1 MGFLTDGN
9 TLNWSEVQKYC
20 DYIRKHGIK
29 QFLAIYEKTKNRSHD
44 CLKFG
49 DEIEYVLISL
59 NDKEK
64 KVKLSLR
71 AAEILDELM
80 REELEGKGTAKTLWR
95 PEYAR
100 YMVEGTPGAPYGDCV
115 TELRRVELNMKL
127 RRLHVQH
134 QLLPHERLLS
144 LSVFPLMGV
153 GAFTDPAYSPQGPVA
168 QSLFTPD
175 EVIFQHKRFPTLS
188 QNIRERRGSKV
199 CITVPVYRDERTVPP
214 QPTPPTGNEWDIYMD
229 SMAFGMGMCCLQT
242 TFQCEDINEAR
253 KFYDQLAMM
262 CPIMLALT
270 AASPIYRGYLSDI
283 DVRWGVIAASVDD
296 RTPEER
302 GLQPLEHDKFVIK
315 KSRYDSI
322 DCFIAND
329 EALKPEYNDLDL
341 VYDHEIYA
349 QLREGGID
357 DLLARHLA
365 HLFIR
370 DPLVVYDDKI
380 ELDDTK
386 QSDHF
391 ENIQSTNWQTV
402 RFKPPPPN
410 SDIGWRTEFRP
421 MEVQLTD
428 FENAAFVVFMV
439 LLTRTI
445 RSFNVN
451 FYIPITK
458 VDENMRRAH
467 DRGAALNQR
476 FYFRKVIHKG
486 QEQKTVPKGELTGFA
501 AAYDSEAAAAED
513 NTQNYYEEMSI
524 NQIINGDENFAG
536 LMPLVRHSALLAANS
551 GDVVHIHNG
560 AYANEPLNIDVYSN
574 ITIRTDGQVIVSP
587 QSDAST
593 KRPVWW
599 LGILGHITLEG
610 DLSFMITPSVYQ
622 YGDIDISADNE
633 AMAIYYEGYHG
644 MKGWEQ
650 HGNLNL
656 KLTNHSYALA
666 FEESIWSCSG
676 NVTIDMDDTCN
687 AMGCSRSPEIKVTG
701 QFYARVGS
709 KCYTLSGKPPPTSL
723 ECSPPCSSSLTTLF

>member
-1 MGFLTDGN
+1 MASEESNMGFLTDGN

-536 LMPLVRHSALLAANS
+536 LMPLVRQYVASINVDLETRVVIDKYLDLVSKRASGELMTMASYTRKFVTEHKAYQKDSVVNDEINWDLMQHLLAVGEGREKAP
-551 GDVVHIHNG
+551 
-560 AYANEPLNIDVYSN
+560 EL
-574 ITIRTDGQVIVSP
+574 
-587 QSDAST
+587 
-593 KRPVWW
+593 
-599 LGILGHITLEG
+599 LG
-610 DLSFMITPSVYQ
+610 DLYTPL
-622 YGDIDISADNE
+622 ADADLGE
-633 AMAIYYEGYHG
+633 
-644 MKGWEQ
+644 
-650 HGNLNL
+650 LL
-656 KLTNHSYALA
+656 DSL
-666 FEESIWSCSG
+666 
-676 NVTIDMDDTCN
+676 
-687 AMGCSRSPEIKVTG
+687 
-701 QFYARVGS
+701 
-709 KCYTLSGKPPPTSL
+709 PPPK
-723 ECSPPCSSSLTTLF
+723 CCPHDPQVAAIHADVPPTVVATVAQ